1 MEKTAVVV
9 GGTSGIGLRT
19 VERLLQDGWWV
30 WVLGSRKGIADVAAD
45 TANLTYIQCDVRD
58 HEAISETFA
67 AIRAECPSVR
77 ALIYSAGVNI
87 TGELE
92 TIALEDADVM
102 FDVNLKGPWLALR
115 GAIPMLR
122 ESAAPDDP
130 ARVIIVGSIGGI
142 RPKVSGGI
150 YGATKAAAHVLAQV
164 AAAEL
169 GPQGIAVNVVAPGST
184 DTPMIAA
191 ATKAG
196 AQSGYRASGTSPL
209 GRIGRPD
216 DVTDV
221 IIFLLG
227 DAAKYLSGVVLPVD
241 GGTRAAYINR

>member
-1 MEKTAVVV
+1 M
-9 GGTSGIGLRT
+9 
-19 VERLLQDGWWV
+19 
-30 WVLGSRKGIADVAAD
+30 
-45 TANLTYIQCDVRD
+45 QCDVRSAD
-58 HEAISETFA
+58 
-67 AIRAECPSVR
+67 AIREAFDRIRQSCSSLR

-87 TGELE
+87 TGELG
-92 TIALEDADVM
+92 TISLEDADVM
-102 FDVNLKGPWLALR
+102 FDINLKGPWLTLR
-115 GAIPMLR
+115 EAIPMLR

-130 ARVIIVGSIGGI
+130 ARVIVIGSIGGI

-196 AQSGYRASGTSPL
+196 AESGYRASGTSPL
-209 GRIGRPD
+209 GRIGSPD
-216 DVTDV
+216 DVADV
-221 IIFLLG
+221 IFFLLS
-227 DAAKYLSGVVLPVD
+227 DAAKYVNGVVLPVD
-241 GGTRAAYINR
+241 GGTRAAYNNR